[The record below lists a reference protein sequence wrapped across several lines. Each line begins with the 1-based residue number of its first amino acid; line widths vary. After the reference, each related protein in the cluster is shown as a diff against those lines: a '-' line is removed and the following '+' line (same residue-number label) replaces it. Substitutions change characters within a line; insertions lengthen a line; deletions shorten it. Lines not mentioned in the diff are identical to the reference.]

1 VPRDEG
7 FLARHPTPDAR
18 LVFVEEIFMKHAKF
32 FGKEFYLVVVSFMF
46 FTSGC
51 LATRDWVQTYVP
63 EQLFPVNKR
72 ISDTEAN
79 VTQLGGKVSA
89 VEGQVQTMSSQI
101 ADLDSR
107 LKQTTAKADQA
118 LDNIQRLQLQRKMVL
133 DMKQGAFFANNSTV
147 LTEQAKKDIDSFLS
161 DMRGEADGTGSL
173 LYVVAG
179 YTDSVGTG
187 KFNYELGRLR
197 ADNVANYL
205 SAQKKIDPASLSVI
219 SFGENEPVASNATEA
234 GRAKNRRV
242 EILVYRETIG
252 VGSGVALR
260 R

>member
-1 VPRDEG
+1 
-7 FLARHPTPDAR
+7 
-18 LVFVEEIFMKHAKF
+18 
-32 FGKEFYLVVVSFMF
+32 
-46 FTSGC
+46 
-51 LATRDWVQTYVP
+51 
-63 EQLFPVNKR
+63 
-72 ISDTEAN
+72 
-79 VTQLGGKVSA
+79 
-89 VEGQVQTMSSQI
+89 
-101 ADLDSR
+101 
-107 LKQTTAKADQA
+107 
-118 LDNIQRLQLQRKMVL
+118 
-133 DMKQGAFFANNSTV
+133 MKQGAFFANNSTV

-252 VGSGVALR
+252 VGSGVASR